1 LGLSLKKIRKNT
13 TMNRY
18 QVYEP
23 NIVSLGY
30 DEVNEIL
37 EIEFKLQAIHQYFG
51 VSLDEFV
58 ALMKAPEIEIHY
70 FNFVYCQY
78 YFDVD

>member
-1 LGLSLKKIRKNT
+1 
-13 TMNRY
+13 MNRY
-18 QVYEP
+18 SVNDR
-23 NIVSLGY
+23 NIISVGY
-30 DEVNEIL
+30 DEMTKTL

-70 FNFVYCQY
+70 FKNVYCRY
-78 YFDVD
+78 FFDVD

>member
-1 LGLSLKKIRKNT
+1 
-13 TMNRY
+13 MNKT
-18 QVYEP
+18 
-23 NIVSLGY
+23 
-30 DEVNEIL
+30 L

-58 ALMKAPEIEIHY
+58 ALMKAPETETHY
-70 FNFVYCQY
+70 FNFVYSQY